1 MMVPP
6 AFKSRPFRHYWLGHL
21 LSVTGSQMQL
31 GALYWH
37 LRTLT
42 DQPMMVGGIGLARF
56 LPVIF
61 ISLVAGAVAD
71 RTDRRKMAIYT
82 QLILVAMS
90 LLLGFATSRGGMT
103 LGLLFLIVTLH
114 SAAAAFDVPFRQALI
129 PALVPRRDLT
139 NAYSLN
145 SIASKIG
152 GVLGPALAGIIIVL
166 GGIEWAYWMNAVSY
180 LAVISALFTMGNV
193 QKQPGRKNP
202 GPTTTRRDIREG
214 IVFLFQSPLLFSII
228 ILDFFG
234 TFFSSAK
241 TLLPFVAIDILH
253 VGPLGYGWL
262 FSAQSLGTVLTGL
275 YISQKNFLHRQGFLI
290 SVSVMMFGVATI
302 IFGLSRQFW
311 LTMGALLFIGVF
323 DGLSSIIR
331 NTARQVLTPDSMR
344 GRVISVSQIFLKGGP
359 QLGEVESGLVAQIM
373 GVPFALVSGGMG
385 CILAAWIIL
394 KKNPRLWTF
403 NGDEEN
409 MQL

>member
-1 MMVPP
+1 MVPP

-21 LSVTGSQMQL
+21 LSITGSQMQL

-42 DQPMMVGGIGLARF
+42 DKPIMVSGIGLARF

-61 ISLVAGAVAD
+61 LSLVAGAVAD

-82 QLILVAMS
+82 QLILAVMS
-90 LLLGFATSRGGMT
+90 LLLGFATFRGGMT

-152 GVLGPALAGIIIVL
+152 GVLGPALAGMIISL
-166 GGIEWAYWMNAVSY
+166 GGLEWAYWINALSY
-180 LAVISALFTMGNV
+180 LAVITALITMGKV
-193 QKQPGRKNP
+193 QEKPVGKTAGTFTP
-202 GPTTTRRDIREG
+202 WKDIKEG
-214 IVFLFQSPLLFSII
+214 IVFLFQSPILFSIM

-234 TFFSSAK
+234 AFFSSAK
-241 TLLPFVAIDILH
+241 TLLPFVAIDILR

-275 YISQKNFLHRQGFLI
+275 YISQKNHLHRQGFLMI
-290 SVSVMMFGVATI
+290 ASVMLFGTATI
-302 IFGLSRQFW
+302 IFGFSRLFW
-311 LTMGALLFIGVF
+311 LTMGALLFIGIF

-359 QLGEVESGLVAQIM
+359 QLGEVESGLAAQIM
-373 GVPFALVSGGMG
+373 GVPFAIVSGGLG
-385 CILAAWIIL
+385 CIIAAWIIV
-394 KKNPRLWTF
+394 KKNPRLWSF